1 MPIPVFTRQRV
12 VIVGKTHMKSG
23 ICVGGILDANG
34 QPVRLLP
41 VGQAWH
47 PTNTPFQ
54 IGEIW
59 DMDLAPR
66 HPVVPPHV
74 EDHDE
79 RNAVRVGAVPN
90 LPAYIRQKIQ
100 PVTGAPSAMF
110 NGRIAF
116 RASGTAYID
125 TQQPL
130 PPNSVGF
137 WILPHPLV
145 YDPFN
150 NKPRYR
156 LNEPN
161 PSFLVTYVGVAPTIR
176 TIPAGTLVRL
186 SLARPWTNADDP
198 AEHTRCSV
206 QLSGWYL

>member
-1 MPIPVFTRQRV
+1 MPHPVFTRQRV
-12 VIVGKTHMKSG
+12 VIVGKTHMKNG
-23 ICVGGILDANG
+23 ICVGGIVVADG
-34 QPVRLLP
+34 RPVRLLP

-47 PTNTPFQ
+47 QTNTPFQ

-66 HPVVPPHV
+66 VPAVPPHV

-79 RNAVRVGAVPN
+79 QNAVRVGTVPN
-90 LPAYIRQKIQ
+90 LSTYIIGQKTR
-100 PVTGAPSAMF
+100 PVIGAPSGLF
-110 NGRIAF
+110 SGRIAF
-116 RASGTAYID
+116 RVSGTAYVD

-130 PPNSVGF
+130 PSNSVGF
-137 WILPHPLV
+137 WILPHPLA

-156 LNEPN
+156 LGGPN
-161 PSFLVTYVGVAPTIR
+161 PFLVTYVGVTPAIP

-206 QLSGWYL
+206 QLSGWY